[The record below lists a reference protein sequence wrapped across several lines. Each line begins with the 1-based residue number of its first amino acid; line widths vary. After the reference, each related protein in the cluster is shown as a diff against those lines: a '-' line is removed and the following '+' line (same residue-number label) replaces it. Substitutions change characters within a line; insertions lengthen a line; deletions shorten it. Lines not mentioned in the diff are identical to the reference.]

1 MFTEVELLDAVN
13 ELLNA
18 RHSVQNC
25 EKLASVYTV
34 LDHLYPTERENQMR
48 ETIIDKY
55 GNTDFLN
62 EVAGKPAR
70 DVWLLVDDLVQ
81 TLAIINPKLLDNF
94 LNKLSEIKG

>member
-1 MFTEVELLDAVN
+1 MFTEVELLDAIN

-34 LDHLYPTERENQMR
+34 LDHLYPTERENQMQ
-48 ETIIDKY
+48 ETIIGKY
-55 GNTDFLN
+55 GNTDFLS

-70 DVWLLVDDLVQ
+70 DVWLLVDDLIE
-81 TLAIINPKLLDNF
+81 TLAIINPKLFDNF
-94 LNKLSEIKG
+94 INKLNEIKG

>member
-34 LDHLYPTERENQMR
+34 LDHLYPTERENQLR

>member
-1 MFTEVELLDAVN
+1 MYTVSELDEAIN
-13 ELLNA
+13 DLNNGA
-18 RHSVQNC
+18 HTISNVS
-25 EKLASVYTV
+25 KLASVYTV
-34 LDHLYPTERENQMR
+34 LDHLYPTERENQLR